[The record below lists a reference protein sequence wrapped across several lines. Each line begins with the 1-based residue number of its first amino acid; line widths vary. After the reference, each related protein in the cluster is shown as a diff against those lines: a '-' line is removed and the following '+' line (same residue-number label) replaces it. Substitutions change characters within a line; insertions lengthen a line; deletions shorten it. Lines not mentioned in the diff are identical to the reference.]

1 MKKIVAI
8 LLVLLLAVGLA
19 ACNKE
24 DAPDGMKNAAADNAK
39 FFFYVPDNAWIVQ
52 NEISAAI
59 SRSADGSNVNVTTYL
74 ADDFYTAESYWTN
87 KAMPELESTFKEF
100 TLLSEQCAETTM
112 GGIDGVRKV
121 YTASLGGST
130 YQFMQIIVVKN
141 GTASAMVYTLT
152 YTAKTEH
159 FATHLEDVEEM
170 RVNFAFK

>member
-39 FFFYVPDNAWIVQ
+39 FFLYVPDSWIAQ
-52 NEISAAI
+52 NEISAAT
-59 SRSADGSNVNVTTYL
+59 SPSADGSNVNVTVYLMDEAYTVQTYW
-74 ADDFYTAESYWTN
+74 EN
-87 KAMPELESTFKEF
+87 KAAPELANTFKDF
-100 TLLSEQCAETTM
+100 TLLTEQCAETTL
-112 GGIDGVRKV
+112 GGIGAQRYV
-121 YTASLGGST
+121 YTASLGGSV
-130 YQFMQIIVVKN
+130 YQFMQYIVIN
-141 GTASAMVYTLT
+141 GNMVYTLT